1 MVRKKKGVKPIVSN
15 EVDVLADQIGNF
27 IQYWGF
33 RKIEGRLWTY
43 IFLSKRPLKAGELM
57 AHTKI
62 SKAMFSLAVNE
73 LLKYDVIEKAF
84 PSKERGQAYRPNL
97 NVMEVI
103 NNVFKAREKRM
114 IVKIESSYQ
123 SVKKNK
129 RTTQAENLNRERL
142 LFLGEMISSANL
154 LLDSFVAMQPIDGS
168 LFKLIQQA
176 PEIAEVK
183 SPL

>member
-1 MVRKKKGVKPIVSN
+1 MVRQKKGVKPIVSN
-15 EVDVLADQIGNF
+15 EVDVLAGQIGNF

-43 IFLSKRPLKAGELM
+43 IFLSNRPLKADELM

-84 PSKERGQAYRPNL
+84 PLRERGQAYRPNL

-129 RTTQAENLNRERL
+129 GTTKGENLNQERL
-142 LFLGEMISSANL
+142 LFLGEMIFSANL
-154 LLDSFVAMQPIDGS
+154 LLESFVAMQPIDGS